1 MSLLDQLNQEMIAA
15 MKAHETQKL
24 GVLRYLL
31 SQIKYV
37 QIDQGTLDD
46 AQVQKIIAKEIKQG
60 EEAMAQFTQGNRQDL
75 VDEEKQKLEILKS
88 YLPQAMSESEVQ
100 VVIDKVLSQDPQ
112 PDFGSAMKQV
122 MTQVGT
128 RSSGQ
133 VVSGLLKKALGK

>member
-37 QIDQGTLDD
+37 QIDQGMLDD

-60 EEAMAQFTQGNRQDL
+60 EEAMAQFAQGNRNDL
-75 VDEEKQKLEILKS
+75 VDEEKQKLAILKS

-100 VVIDKVLSQDPQ
+100 VVIDKVLSQNPQ
-112 PDFGSAMKQV
+112 SDFGSAMKQV